1 MGEDEDERGAVLA
14 AAQGKSNP
22 VPGVYH
28 ILVSDGGGNPVFEKS
43 GKMGGTK
50 VTVRFPYPGNS
61 RITAA
66 VTARQF
72 HSYIVATHVSS
83 PVGDPYDPDLIIT
96 GHDRIFRHKPP
107 VDRHN
112 HLNGV
117 DAEFHKHLL
126 DCTGSGVNRAPA
138 VVRKD
143 NVHQDR

>member
-1 MGEDEDERGAVLA
+1 
-14 AAQGKSNP
+14 
-22 VPGVYH
+22 
-28 ILVSDGGGNPVFEKS
+28 
-43 GKMGGTK
+43 MGGTK

-83 PVGDPYDPDLIIT
+83 PVGNPYDPDLIIT
-96 GHDRIFRHKPP
+96 GNDRIFRHKPP

-117 DAEFHKHLL
+117 DAKFHEHLL
-126 DCTGSGVNRAPA
+126 DCTGSGVNGATA

-143 NVHQDR
+143 NVHHDR